1 MINYKNNI
9 DLVNTLL
16 SSDAILLQNS
26 GGHFEKIQFS
36 DFQQYLANVANY
48 TFDDVAFYVDIN
60 KASTTSTSTV
70 VDRGGSSY
78 MKSLWTGMWKMAI
91 MSPSGHFSYLSGS
104 NNCYT
109 SDGTKVMNYA
119 AGLAADGAT
128 AEYHYN
134 LLSSFSNCNVMGQ
147 IPKTYFHAQEITV
160 GSVTFY
166 RLWFSIVAFG
176 NQNIIPEQWVGIF
189 KGKVDANGKLRSI
202 PNAIPTGNKTIYQFW
217 QAAQLMGTNYGLAN
231 GDFQTQLH
239 AFLFANY
246 GSRDIQNAT
255 KDGSVVFGPSL
266 DGSENTKASASDGF
280 TRQQGIVTGATL
292 SLTAQ
297 DGNVGTIDGVG
308 GNVHVSRIGY
318 FEGVYGQYWE
328 MRCGMASLA
337 NDAANNVYLW
347 KTNFCPS
354 SAPTADT
361 FANIPCQIVTR
372 STVGNSKW
380 CIGDHLL
387 SCVPTGSGISGIS
400 TGDAFYYDAAGQLWL
415 WGGDS
420 AESSGCGLS
429 DSASTAG
436 WTSSAS
442 DFAAR
447 LAFFGNAVERTGAQL
462 LSELTA

>member
-1 MINYKNNI
+1 MISYKNTI
-9 DLVNTLL
+9 DQVASLL
-16 SSDAILLQNS
+16 SSDFIILQNI

-36 DFQQYLANVANY
+36 DFQQYIANVANFS
-48 TFDDVAFYVDIN
+48 FDDVAFYVDIN
-60 KASTTSTSTV
+60 KASTTGTSTII
-70 VDRGGSSY
+70 DRGGSSY
-78 MKSLWTGMWKMAI
+78 MQALWTGLWKMAI
-91 MSPSGHFSYLSGS
+91 MSPNGHFSYLSGD

-109 SDGTKVMNYA
+109 SDGVKVMSYT

-134 LLSSFSNCNVMGQ
+134 LLSAFSNCNVMGQ

-160 GSVTFY
+160 GGNTFY
-166 RLWFSIVAFG
+166 RLWFSVVAFG
-176 NQNIIPEQWVGIF
+176 TQNIIPEQWVGVF
-189 KGKVDANGKLRSI
+189 KGKIDTNGKLRSI
-202 PNAIPTGNKTIYQFW
+202 PNAVPTGNNTIYQFW
-217 QAAQLMGTNYGLAN
+217 QAAQLMGSSYGIAN

-239 AFLFANY
+239 TFLFANY

-255 KDGSVVFGPSL
+255 KNSNIVFGPSL

-297 DGNVGTIDGVG
+297 DGNVATIDGVG

-328 MRCGMASLA
+328 MRGGMASLA
-337 NDAANNVYLW
+337 NDAGNHVYLW
-347 KTNFCPS
+347 RTNFCPS

-372 STVGNSKW
+372 STVGNTRW
-380 CIGDHLL
+380 CIGEHIL
-387 SCVPTGSGISGIS
+387 SCIPTGAAISGIS
-400 TGDAFYYDAAGQLWL
+400 TGDSFYYDTAGQLWL
-415 WGGDS
+415 WGGRS
-420 AESSGCGLS
+420 SSSSGCGLS
-429 DSASTAG
+429 SSNSLSAWSL
-436 WTSSAS
+436 SSS
-442 DFAAR
+442 NIAAR
-447 LAFFGNAVERTGAQL
+447 LAFFGNAVEKTGASL